1 MDRYIFWVVFF
12 FAYTMQG
19 ITGFAGNIFIMP
31 VGASTVGLSTT
42 IATVNIT
49 GFLACALI
57 ALTGLKHVAWRE
69 FLRIII
75 IMTTFMFV
83 GIWLD
88 TILPLPILLK
98 IFGVVVLLVGLQN
111 LLIKRTVT
119 LPEWLLNIVLM
130 LAGLMQ
136 GMFVSG
142 GAFLV
147 IYVLQ
152 KIKNKEAFR
161 VTLSLVWTVLNAIYA
176 LFALQAGEMTGDV
189 ASLVVVCIPL
199 LIVATFLGSW
209 IEKRMSQKVFLK
221 MTYVM
226 LILIGILLIFK

>member
-1 MDRYIFWVVFF
+1 
-12 FAYTMQG
+12 MQG